1 MEKQYIANVALQGR
15 IIDLKTAEEET
26 VEEKWQTKSLENH
39 IKKAGLRKRGYMMPL
54 AADVKDVTS
63 EPESIEIVREFMPDI
78 ELSGWELRAERNSK
92 SWGGSY
98 FRILESTKEDEE
110 SKCIQWIYVWTK
122 QRFFISLWI
131 TVLPL
136 FLLALTG
143 SLIYTF
149 LSFQSAMLSVALIGG
164 IFFILGAK
172 QLYSAIKGLTKGG
185 FYFSNQQLFIVF
197 GAAFWL
203 LLAELYVSKGSQGTE
218 IYDQAEAFH
227 ELPVGQDFVN
237 EISQATINRELAISW
252 VAMLFFLASI
262 VALILWKWE
271 PPAFTHATH
280 NMDWAPFF
288 LYLHK
293 KENGKWQLE
302 KVRYD
307 TFHYFVETNTR
318 DELLQRRSISADLKK
333 VRFEIPNFWHSFKP
347 RGGFS
352 DWFAVFFGI
361 LVTLFSIII
370 GIISFLPNSPLDSNV
385 FRFVLFPVLL
395 FAGLYL
401 IFSNWPTKI
410 INAKKIDLSDEKYH
424 LTENRLRMFWNLRGE
439 EPALKVRSKM
449 QDPFMEDEDF
459 GTFRDDL
466 EQIVLYSLLPRILE
480 LEQKE
485 FFKIL

>member
-54 AADVKDVTS
+54 ATDVKDVTS
-63 EPESIEIVREFMPDI
+63 EPESIELVREFMPDI
-78 ELSGWELRAERNSK
+78 ELSGWELRAERHSK

-98 FRILESTKEDEE
+98 FRVLESTEEDEDI
-110 SKCIQWIYVWTK
+110 KCIQWIYVWTK

-185 FYFSNQQLFIVF
+185 FYFSNQQLFMIF
-197 GAAFWL
+197 GALFWL
-203 LLAELYVSKGSQGTE
+203 LLLEIYVSKGSQGTE
-218 IYDQAEAFH
+218 IYDRAEAFH
-227 ELPVGQDFVN
+227 ELPVGQDVIN
-237 EISQATINRELAISW
+237 NISQATINRELSISW
-252 VAMLFFLASI
+252 VAVIFFLAGI
-262 VALILWKWE
+262 VALIFWKWE

-280 NMDWAPFF
+280 DMDWAPFF
-288 LYLHK
+288 LYLQK
-293 KENGKWQLE
+293 KENKKWQLH

-307 TFHYFVETNTR
+307 RFHYFAETNTR
-318 DELLQRRSISADLKK
+318 DELLRQRSISADLKK

-347 RGGFS
+347 
-352 DWFAVFFGI
+352 
-361 LVTLFSIII
+361 
-370 GIISFLPNSPLDSNV
+370 ISFLPDSPLNSNV
-385 FRFVLFPVLL
+385 FRFVVFPVLL

-401 IFSNWPTKI
+401 VFSNWPTKVVTT
-410 INAKKIDLSDEKYH
+410 KKMDLADEKYH

-449 QDPFMEDEDF
+449 QDPFIEDEDF

-466 EQIVLYSLLPRILE
+466 EQIVLYSLLPRVLE